1 MKSKL
6 KRPLC
11 PISETLIDARRALA
25 PQSESPRLEAEVL
38 LAHVLGVDRA
48 ALLARPESA
57 LAPEARRR
65 FEALVAR
72 RAQGEPVAYLTG
84 TREFWSLDFEV
95 SRDVLIPRP
104 ETERL
109 VEAALERIPVRAPA
123 RVADLGTGCGAIA
136 LAVGRER
143 PRASIVATDLSR
155 KALEVARRNLRRNG
169 IGNVRL
175 LACDWFDAIDAA
187 TFDLILSNPPYVADA
202 DPHLRRGDLPREPR
216 LALAGGPDGLDAI
229 RVIVAG
235 ARKRLAENGALMLE
249 HGFDQGAA
257 VRRLLENAGF
267 RQTFTLKDYC
277 GHDRVS
283 GGLS

>member
-1 MKSKL
+1 MKSEL
-6 KRPLC
+6 DRP
-11 PISETLIDARRALA
+11 THLIFDALDNARRALA
-25 PQSESPRLEAEVL
+25 PRSNTFRLDAEVL

-48 ALLARPESA
+48 ALLARPESE
-57 LAPEARRR
+57 LAPEARAR

-72 RAQGEPVAYLTG
+72 RARGEPVAYITG
-84 TREFWSLDFEV
+84 SREFWSLKMEV
-95 SRDVLIPRP
+95 NRDVLIPRP

-109 VEAALERIPVRAPA
+109 VEAALERIEVRAPA

-143 PRASIVATDLSR
+143 PRASIVAIDVSL
-155 KALEVARRNLRRNG
+155 KALQVARRNLSRSGND
-169 IGNVRL
+169 NVRL
-175 LACDWFDAIDAA
+175 LACNWFDAIDAA
-187 TFDLILSNPPYVADA
+187 VFDLILSNPPYVANA
-202 DPHLRRGDLPREPR
+202 DPHLRKGDLPSEPL

-235 ARKRLAENGALMLE
+235 ARRRLAKNGVLMLE
-249 HGFDQGAA
+249 HGFEQGAA
-257 VRRLLENAGF
+257 VRRLLDHAGF
-267 RQTFTLKDYC
+267 KQSFTLKDYC